1 MQAVRR
7 NAGGHRGPD
16 GEWPG
21 TQDLGALAKRHKY
34 RVKYQVRRTTLK
46 FQGSR
51 KRPALDG
58 RQGALVKVGVVALG
72 CDATLASRG
81 RRVALRAGGLRLLG
95 PRGAGI

>member
-7 NAGGHRGPD
+7 DAGGHRGPD
-16 GEWPG
+16 GEGPG

-58 RQGALVKVGVVALG
+58 RQGALVKVGGWHWAAMPLWP
-72 CDATLASRG
+72 
-81 RRVALRAGGLRLLG
+81 AGG
-95 PRGAGI
+95 AGSP